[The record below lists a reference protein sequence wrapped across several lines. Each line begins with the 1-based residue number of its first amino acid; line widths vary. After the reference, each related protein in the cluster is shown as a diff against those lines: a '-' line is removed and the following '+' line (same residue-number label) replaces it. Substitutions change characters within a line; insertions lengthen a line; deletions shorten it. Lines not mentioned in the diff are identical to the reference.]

1 MALAGPFTQKEHMS
15 TQQPEALRL
24 ADALMMGNAM
34 LPAIDLPE
42 AADELRRLHAEVQDA
57 HARIESLQDAVIRA
71 ESQAERYANP
81 RLIAKRDELLAD
93 MKAARQSLQVANDT
107 KNGPI
112 NDTIWHGEAETLFDF
127 MDYAITK
134 AEGREA

>member
-1 MALAGPFTQKEHMS
+1 MTTKP
-15 TQQPEALRL
+15 PEALRL
-24 ADALMMGNAM
+24 AGELESGK
-34 LPAIDLPE
+34 PVTGS
-42 AADELRRLHAEVQDA
+42 AAYELRRLHALSTE
-57 HARIESLQDAVIRA
+57 LQ
-71 ESQAERYANP
+71 
-81 RLIAKRDELLAD
+81 AD

-127 MDYAITK
+127 MDYAIAK

>member
-1 MALAGPFTQKEHMS
+1 MTTK
-15 TQQPEALRL
+15 QPEALRL

-42 AADELRRLHAEVQDA
+42 AADELRRLHAEVQNA
-57 HARIESLQDAVIRA
+57 HARIESLQAAVIRA

-81 RLIAKRDELLAD
+81 RLIALRDELRDALIDIAE
-93 MKAARQSLQVANDT
+93 AGAEA
-107 KNGPI
+107 
-112 NDTIWHGEAETLFDF
+112 WGEDRPCVRIALE
-127 MDYAITK
+127 AIAK